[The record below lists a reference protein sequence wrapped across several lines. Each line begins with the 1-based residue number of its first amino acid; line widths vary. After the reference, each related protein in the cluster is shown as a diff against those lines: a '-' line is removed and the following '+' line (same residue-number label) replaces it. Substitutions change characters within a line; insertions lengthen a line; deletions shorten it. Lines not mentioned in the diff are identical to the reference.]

1 MNIETLRQFFLCW
14 MLIDMAIYI
23 FTVVAVLFAT
33 KSLARLQAKLFGV
46 SEEVALEMLYRYV
59 AFFKLFIIVFNFSPW
74 LALVLMSPKG

>member
-23 FTVVAVLFAT
+23 FTVLAVLFAT
-33 KSLARLQAKLFGV
+33 QSLARLQAKLFGV